1 MENKRYV
8 RAIDT
13 LRTHFTTIEQCY
25 ELLDEDTEC
34 YKVTDNR
41 GRYNWIP
48 KRYMVVVESLDGAGL
63 PAEQTD

>member
-34 YKVTDNR
+34 YKITDNR
-41 GRYNWIP
+41 GKYNWIP
-48 KRYMVVVESLDGAGL
+48 KRYMVVVENVDGVGL
-63 PAEQTD
+63 SVEKTN